1 MNYKNLTDQE
11 FEHYLELGKLLNN
24 GADLTFREEADWKAL
39 QEKIFAPS
47 QDAEQECPHKGRY
60 IR

>member
-24 GADLTFREEADWKAL
+24 GADLTFR
-39 QEKIFAPS
+39 